1 MVRFVG
7 CQCCLVRTC
16 QASAKLA
23 LSIADLQVG
32 VMAWWVVVVALKN
45 SDLQNRFGWI
55 CLTYSM
61 APGPKVSGCIP
72 KLYHLQLELAG
83 TIRINYSSCYH
94 HCMTTPKRKSSPKET
109 SHVLFQ
115 ENRSGRALHPI
126 IRFDWHIARRD
137 KIRMW
142 CDARSY
148 EEVLN
153 IAEPSGW
160 LDGVRM
166 GSDLM
171 YGMDRCFF
179 LWRWMRKG

>member
-1 MVRFVG
+1 M
-7 CQCCLVRTC
+7 
-16 QASAKLA
+16 
-23 LSIADLQVG
+23 D
-32 VMAWWVVVVALKN
+32 
-45 SDLQNRFGWI
+45 
-55 CLTYSM
+55 
-61 APGPKVSGCIP
+61 VSRSYI
-72 KLYHLQLELAG
+72 HLQLELGG
-83 TIRINYSSCYH
+83 TIHINYSSCYH
-94 HCMTTPKRKSSPKET
+94 HCITTPKRKSSPKET

-115 ENRSGRALHPI
+115 ENRSGLALHPI

-160 LDGVRM
+160 VDGVPM

-171 YGMDRCFF
+171 YGTDRCFF
-179 LWRWMRKG
+179 LMEMDEERVRKGGWKNIKIHRSVGYHY